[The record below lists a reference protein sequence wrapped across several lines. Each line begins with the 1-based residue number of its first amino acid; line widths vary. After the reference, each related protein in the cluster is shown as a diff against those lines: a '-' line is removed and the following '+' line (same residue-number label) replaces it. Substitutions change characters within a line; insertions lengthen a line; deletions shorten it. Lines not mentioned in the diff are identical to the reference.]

1 MHRAVG
7 SRVSHIY
14 PEDLELD
21 IFPSCAREALRD
33 SPGRATSNL
42 VLGLRGVLLVM
53 GPARMRVAQRDN
65 GTSNVATLSA
75 RRAGASRFGRWP
87 LCRRT
92 LCRPDVPER
101 PGSAGGRL
109 AGMRPRIEGGV
120 GCDSNTCHV
129 IARAV
134 HAISTQIVQQ
144 LARTVHAIVH
154 RNKNAVKTTAT
165 HSNPLVMIMHP
176 SGSILHTHVVR
187 LKRNCETRPRT

>member
-109 AGMRPRIEGGV
+109 AGMRPRIEVVV
-120 GCDSNTCHV
+120 GRDSNTCHV
-129 IARAV
+129 IARAARRSSFSSLLGPLAV
-134 HAISTQIVQQ
+134 RSSRCCACCRPQSHLLRKQPLKPIVG
-144 LARTVHAIVH
+144 ARDGRREDPT
-154 RNKNAVKTTAT
+154 
-165 HSNPLVMIMHP
+165 LVF
-176 SGSILHTHVVR
+176 
-187 LKRNCETRPRT
+187 